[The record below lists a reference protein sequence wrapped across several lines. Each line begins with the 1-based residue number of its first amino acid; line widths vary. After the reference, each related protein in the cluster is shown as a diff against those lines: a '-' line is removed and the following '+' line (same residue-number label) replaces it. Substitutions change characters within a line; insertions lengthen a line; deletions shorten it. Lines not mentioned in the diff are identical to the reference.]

1 VLGNHNLFTRK
12 LAAKFSAIAI
22 AFTSSTVAVQ
32 AADETITSGDTATT
46 TGTGTSKGTT
56 TAPTAAKHRP
66 VVALVLG
73 GGGPRGAAHLGV
85 LKVLDE
91 EHIHIDM
98 VVGTSMGAIFG
109 GLYCAGLTPD
119 HIEEISEK
127 QMAHA
132 YYTVPI
138 PLRVALIPIMYI
150 PHLFGYHSFDGL
162 YRGNKFAKWLDHA
175 VPESHR
181 DIALFHPRFAAVG
194 ANILDGKA
202 VIIES
207 GDLGRALQAS
217 SAIPFLRKPVLIQN
231 KLLVDGGILANLPVR
246 QAKELG
252 ADFIIAVDV
261 NERFNPPATIDDF
274 KKIGS
279 VPPRVISMIL
289 TRVDEDQIANADIH
303 LQPDVSGISL
313 LTKKISDALK
323 ARAAGEEAA
332 KAAMPEIRRKLAE
345 KISIMQNSSNKTNET
360 PVDGSKVQT
369 PDSRK

>member
-1 VLGNHNLFTRK
+1 VLGTNNLFTKK
-12 LAAKFSAIAI
+12 LAANISAIAI
-22 AFTSSTVAVQ
+22 ALTASAASVQ
-32 AADETITSGDTATT
+32 AADETITKGNAATA
-46 TGTGTSKGTT
+46 T
-56 TAPTAAKHRP
+56 TAPTAAAPPITPPKHRP

-85 LKVLDE
+85 LKILDE
-91 EHIHIDM
+91 QHSPIDM

-138 PLRVALIPIMYI
+138 PLRIALVPVMLI
-150 PHLFGYHSFDGL
+150 PHLFGYHSLDGL
-162 YRGNKFAKWLDHA
+162 YRGKKFAKWLDNT

-207 GDLGRALQAS
+207 GDLGQVLQAS

-231 KLLVDGGILANLPVR
+231 KLLVDGGILANLPVK

-261 NERFNPPATIDDF
+261 NETFNPPATVDDF

-289 TRVDEDQIANADIH
+289 TRVDEDQIPRADIH
-303 LQPDVSGISL
+303 IHPDVTGISL
-313 LTKKISDALK
+313 LTKKVSDALK

-332 KAAMPEIRRKLAE
+332 KAAMPEIKRKLAE
-345 KISIMQNSSNKTNET
+345 KISIMQNGGNKTIET
-360 PVDGSKVQT
+360 PIDSSKVQT
-369 PDSRK
+369 PKADN